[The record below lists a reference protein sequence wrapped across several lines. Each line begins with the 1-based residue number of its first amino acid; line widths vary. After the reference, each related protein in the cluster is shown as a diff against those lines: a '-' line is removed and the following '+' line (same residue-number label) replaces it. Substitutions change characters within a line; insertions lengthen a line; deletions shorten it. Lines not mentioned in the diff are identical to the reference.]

1 MTSNVLRPLVGSS
14 ITVETDAGLV
24 HGTLLS
30 CTARSLWLIDDGELD
45 VVLTLDHV
53 VSVACDAA

>member
-14 ITVETDAGLV
+14 VTVETDAGPV
-24 HGTLLS
+24 HGRLLS

-53 VSVACDAA
+53 VSVARDAA